1 MRRFEFGR
9 KGSHPTDRL
18 ISISLSGIRLTCE
31 LLSAVFRKPAHVIE
45 ATGAYAVQQAILAV
59 PESKLS
65 KKWRHRANTIQYNA
79 QFVSNDFKE
88 LFAEHK
94 GIIQALERP
103 ERRIEY
109 AMRLFELWLMG

>member
-1 MRRFEFGR
+1 MRRFEWGS

-18 ISISLSGIRLTCE
+18 ISISQTGIKLTCE
-31 LLSAVFRKPAHVIE
+31 LLSAVFRKPVHVIE

-59 PESKLS
+59 PEAKIS

-79 QFVSNDFKE
+79 SLVSSDFKQ
-88 LFAEHK
+88 LFNEHK
-94 GIIQALERP
+94 GILQAVERP